1 MAQKYSM
8 AKRDGQARQDHMRD
22 EIAGVERVKSREL
35 IRHLLEMVPMTG
47 LGLLLP
53 GDQYHFA
60 G

>member
-1 MAQKYSM
+1 M
-8 AKRDGQARQDHMRD
+8 AKRDGQARQDHKRD